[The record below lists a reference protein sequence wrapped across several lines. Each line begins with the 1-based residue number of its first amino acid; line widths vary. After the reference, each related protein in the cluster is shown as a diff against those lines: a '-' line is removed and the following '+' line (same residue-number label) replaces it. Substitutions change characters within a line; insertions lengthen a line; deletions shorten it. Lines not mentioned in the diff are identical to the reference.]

1 MQERLQGKK
10 VAVIGLGISNIAV
23 ISYLLKQD
31 ITGLAVFDTR
41 TNPPYADEL
50 PSGVDFHLGPLN
62 AQVLKQFDVLVVSPG
77 LSIHLPEIA
86 EAAQAGCEIVGDIEL
101 FAAEA
106 KAPVLGI
113 TGSNGKS
120 TVTALVGFMLEKAG
134 MNVAVGANFGH
145 PVFDILS
152 DRVESYVLELS
163 SFELET
169 TSSLQ
174 LEAGVILNVSEDHL
188 DRYEGDIEKYA
199 AAKQRIY
206 AHCNKIIVNRDD
218 PRTFPTDPALKKNI
232 FATFGLDNQE
242 YGREVTEH
250 HVYLTVHGK
259 RVLDVRDLIICGT
272 HNELNALAA
281 MAMADAMGIPRDVQ
295 IQALKNFTGLEH
307 RCQLVRVL
315 DGVSFYND
323 SKATNVASA
332 EAAIDG
338 LCSRHKEGIIL
349 LAGGIGKGQDFTPLK
364 RYFGKEVVK
373 AFCFGRD
380 ADKILALDSER
391 CIGVLN
397 MRQAIRMAFE
407 VAKPGQAILLSPAC
421 ASFDQFKGFDER
433 GRVFANIVNNL
444 SSCHL
449 LKGSSFALN
458 SHAATVQ
465 TLEQQNNGEK
475 TPAQRKDMEC
485 ICKTKAKNA
494 ALEQAQTD
502 AEKEKIEL
510 EMPVCVHKT
519 GSGKKSS
526 KHAVSAAKD
535 SASKDSGAQATSTK
549 EAVSKDSSAKDV
561 AVKETSAKHVA
572 AKETTSKDSAVP
584 NSHDAVIQATTNLD
598 AAKSESSAKTTDKK
612 STRAKKT
619 AKK

>member
-1 MQERLQGKK
+1 MQERLKGKK

-62 AQVLKQFDVLVVSPG
+62 AEVLKKFDMLVVSPG
-77 LSIHLPEIA
+77 LSIHRPEIA
-86 EAAQAGCEIVGDIEL
+86 AAAESGAEIVGDIEL
-101 FAAEA
+101 FAYEA
-106 KAPVLGI
+106 KAPVVGI

-120 TVTALVGFMLEKAG
+120 TVTALVGFMLEKSG
-134 MNVAVGANFGH
+134 LNVAVGANFGH

-152 DRVESYVLELS
+152 DRVDSYVLELS

-169 TSSLQ
+169 TSNLD
-174 LEAGVILNVSEDHL
+174 LAAGVILNVSEDHL
-188 DRYEGDIEKYA
+188 DRYDGDIEKYSL
-199 AAKQRIY
+199 AKQRIY
-206 AHCNKIIVNRDD
+206 NHCSKIIVNRDD
-218 PRTFPTDPALKKNI
+218 PRTYPVDPELKKNI
-232 FATFGLDNQE
+232 FATFGLDNTD
-242 YGREVTEH
+242 YGREVANNT
-250 HVYLTVHGK
+250 VYLTVNGK
-259 RVLDVRDLIICGT
+259 RMLDVRELILCGT

-332 EAAIDG
+332 QAAIEG
-338 LCSRHKEGIIL
+338 LSSRHKDGIIL

-364 RYFGKEVVK
+364 QYLGKEVCK

-380 ADKILALDSER
+380 SDKILALDPER
-391 CIGVLN
+391 CVGVLN

-421 ASFDQFKGFDER
+421 SSFDQFKGFDER

-444 SSCHL
+444 TSCHVDRN
-449 LKGSSFALN
+449 AQQ
-458 SHAATVQ
+458 AAIAGQ
-465 TLEQQNNGEK
+465 SKHL
-475 TPAQRKDMEC
+475 TPAQTKTMAC
-485 ICKTKAKNA
+485 ICEAKAQLADSKEQEDLAVETKA
-494 ALEQAQTD
+494 EVQADTQ
-502 AEKEKIEL
+502 A
-510 EMPVCVHKT
+510 
-519 GSGKKSS
+519 
-526 KHAVSAAKD
+526 HAVETAETD
-535 SASKDSGAQATSTK
+535 SKCTVK
-549 EAVSKDSSAKDV
+549 KDV
-561 AVKETSAKHVA
+561 ALLKSGAK
-572 AKETTSKDSAVP
+572 K
-584 NSHDAVIQATTNLD
+584 ATT
-598 AAKSESSAKTTDKK
+598 
-612 STRAKKT
+612 KT
-619 AKK
+619 AKKADKVEKTEKADKAEKSEKVTASKRTTKSSKSSAKK